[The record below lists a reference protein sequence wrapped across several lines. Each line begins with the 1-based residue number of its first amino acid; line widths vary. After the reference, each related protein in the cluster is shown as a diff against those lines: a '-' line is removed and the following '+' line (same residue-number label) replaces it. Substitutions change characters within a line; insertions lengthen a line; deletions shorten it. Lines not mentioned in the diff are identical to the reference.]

1 MTDPV
6 NGQVPEVPAGNE
18 WDGKVESLPA
28 AVQKMVKELREE
40 NAATRVERN
49 ELRDKLA
56 TAKTPEEFQ
65 QIVAENDKRIA
76 AAETARVRAEAARD
90 AQLPK
95 EYDEFITATSEDDI
109 KAQVAKLLALAG
121 VKKPAPDGDDD
132 EKPGVTPREPHAPG
146 GSELPVKSGKD
157 EWEAWKASR

>member
-1 MTDPV
+1 MADPV
-6 NGQVPEVPAGNE
+6 EGQEPVVTPGTNE
-18 WDGKVESLPA
+18 WDGKVESLPN

-56 TAKTPEEFQ
+56 TAKTPEEIQ
-65 QIVAENDKRIA
+65 QIVADNDKRVA

-95 EYDEFITATSEDDI
+95 EYDEFITASDEEGI
-109 KAQVAKLLALAG
+109 KAQVAKLLKLAN
-121 VKKPAPDGDDD
+121 PAGEPP
-132 EKPGVTPREPHAPG
+132 EPVVITQTEPRAAGHDANEPP
-146 GSELPVKSGKD
+146 EKSGHEQMR
-157 EWEAWKASR
+157 EWKKNH

>member
-1 MTDPV
+1 MADPV
-6 NGQVPEVPAGNE
+6 EGQVPVVPAGNE

-90 AQLPK
+90 AALPK
-95 EYDEFITATSEDDI
+95 EYDEFITASDEAGIRD
-109 KAQVAKLLALAG
+109 QVAKLLGLAG
-121 VKKPAPDGDDD
+121 LKKEPAP
-132 EKPGVTPREPHAPG
+132 EPNTEPQVTPREPQAPG
-146 GSELPVKSGKD
+146 GNEPPVKSGKD
-157 EWEAWKASR
+157 EWETWKASR

>member
-1 MTDPV
+1 MGDLIPEGQEPV
-6 NGQVPEVPAGNE
+6 VTPGTNE
-18 WDGKVESLPA
+18 WDGKVESLPS

-56 TAKTPEEFQ
+56 SAKTPEEFQ
-65 QIVAENDKRIA
+65 QIVADNDKRVA

-95 EYDEFITATSEDDI
+95 EYDEFITASDEEGI
-109 KAQVAKLLALAG
+109 KAQVAKLLALA
-121 VKKPAPDGDDD
+121 KPAAVEPP
-132 EKPGVTPREPHAPG
+132 EPIVITQQTPRAPG
-146 GSELPVKSGKD
+146 HDANEPPEKSGHELMRD
-157 EWEAWKASR
+157 WKKNR